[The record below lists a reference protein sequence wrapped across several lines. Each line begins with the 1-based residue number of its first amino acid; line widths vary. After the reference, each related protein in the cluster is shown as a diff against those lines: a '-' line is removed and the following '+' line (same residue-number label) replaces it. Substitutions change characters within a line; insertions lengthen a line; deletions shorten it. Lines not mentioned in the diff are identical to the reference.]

1 MVKELQEFFPM
12 KKVIRQASKGGIKL
26 FKLAR
31 FHQLYR
37 SHLHNSGDMQV
48 SHVEKKKLPFFF
60 CWPIYSFSPS
70 IFIFS

>member
-12 KKVIRQASKGGIKL
+12 KKVIPQASKGGIKL

-37 SHLHNSGDMQV
+37 SHLHNS
-48 SHVEKKKLPFFF
+48 
-60 CWPIYSFSPS
+60 
-70 IFIFS
+70 